1 MAGYHGITHQKKFAW
16 PWYIFPSH
24 PTLYHMHID
33 DLADLLDRYRLNQCT
48 PEERHVVEEWYESL
62 KTHPSIPGDTDIQ
75 ESLDKVSARLEQALQ
90 SGPLESAKPEPK
102 VNPESER
109 YPDVVWLES
118 RTHKPYK
125 RALVAAA
132 GILLIFCCWK
142 FWWSSRNWGST
153 VEGTAEDS
161 VWVSTA
167 PAETKKMIL
176 PDGTLVQLNAG
187 TSFGY
192 PANFGVER
200 KVRLLRGEAFFEVA
214 PDPQR
219 PFIVLA
225 AQTKTTVLGTSF
237 NIRAYEKDKG
247 VAIAL
252 VTGKVSVSIPNV
264 STYVT
269 LTPHN
274 RLSYDSTT
282 NSFQTHHFDKEQDVA
297 AWRDKAISF
306 HDADFDEIA
315 LQLKNLY
322 NIELINESNRKH
334 WSYTGYFASENVTE
348 IANTICIT
356 ENLSYTS
363 DQNRIIIINKK

>member
-1 MAGYHGITHQKKFAW
+1 
-16 PWYIFPSH
+16 
-24 PTLYHMHID
+24 MHID
-33 DLADLLDRYRLNQCT
+33 DLADLLDRYRLNECT

-75 ESLDKVSARLEQALQ
+75 ESLDKVSARLEQHLGLPSTAAGGKTEL
-90 SGPLESAKPEPK
+90 PLESGPMPC
-102 VNPESER
+102 PESEPGITESEGNSESER
-109 YPDVVWLES
+109 NPDVVWLES
-118 RTHKPYK
+118 RTYKPYK

-132 GILLIFCCWK
+132 GILLILCCWK

-153 VEGTAEDS
+153 VEGPAQDS

-167 PAETKKMIL
+167 PAETKKMLL

-187 TSFGY
+187 TCFGY
-192 PANFGVER
+192 PANFGADR

-214 PDPQR
+214 PDSKR

-237 NIRAYEKDKG
+237 NIRAYEKDNG
-247 VAIAL
+247 AAIAL
-252 VTGKVSVSIPNV
+252 VTGKVSVSISNA
-264 STYVT
+264 SASVT

-274 RLSYDSTT
+274 RLSYDGTT
-282 NSFQTHHFDKEQDVA
+282 NSFQTDHFDKEQDVA
-297 AWRDKAISF
+297 AWREKAISF
-306 HDADFDEIA
+306 QDADFDEIA

-348 IANTICIT
+348 IAKTICIT
-356 ENLSYTS
+356 ENLSYTF